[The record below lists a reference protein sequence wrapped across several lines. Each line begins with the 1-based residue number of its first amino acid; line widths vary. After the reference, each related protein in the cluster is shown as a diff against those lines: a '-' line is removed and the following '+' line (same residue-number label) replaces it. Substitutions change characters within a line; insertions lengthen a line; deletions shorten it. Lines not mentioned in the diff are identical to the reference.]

1 MSVKGFLI
9 GMLAGTVVG
18 VLVALLFAPQ
28 SGADTRRR
36 VSNSARSVRDRA
48 SGATTGLKEKIA
60 HGAENVRQA
69 I

>member
-1 MSVKGFLI
+1 MTTKGFLI

-18 VLVALLFAPQ
+18 AVLGLLYAPQ
-28 SGADTRRR
+28 SGVDARRCMTDTAK
-36 VSNSARSVRDRA
+36 SARDKA
-48 SGATTGLKEKIA
+48 SGMAAELKEKIA